1 MTTVITEVLITNDR
15 RVNLA
20 LDLPPD
26 CPTGAAT
33 VTVTFQPN
41 SSSRAN
47 RAAGVYGQGRGQV
60 WMAEDFDAPLD
71 DFAEYS

>member
-20 LDLPPD
+20 LDIPPD
-26 CPTGAAT
+26 CPIGAAT
-33 VTVTFQPN
+33 VTVTFQPKFP
-41 SSSRAN
+41 RTTN
-47 RAAGVYGQGRGQV
+47 RAADVYGQGQGQV